1 MENAFFIGG
10 SLASLPLSWASK
22 FAILVDQIM
31 NASIPP
37 GTNNSFFTSS
47 FMKRNNGA
55 SADLTPRQKYDL
67 LAGSPANTGFDKRIE
82 DKLLGIVDSSKRR
95 NGDINRAEVAREAA
109 KVIFDDPEAQRL
121 SPADT
126 EKLLTQL
133 GCNELRTKVKALGI
147 KVKPIK
153 AGSRKTKIMLSPQEK
168 DEIPKILIDYK
179 GKSIAFDEAMD
190 LLSSMAGF
198 KLASIA
204 KLNPDMLDMV
214 KIFGLIYELRDP
226 NFIKN
231 NDSEFQK
238 LDIDDELKTVILAAA
253 LSEYQKDSVLGDVL
267 RRPAAFASFIEN
279 LKNLS

>member
-1 MENAFFIGG
+1 
-10 SLASLPLSWASK
+10 
-22 FAILVDQIM
+22 
-31 NASIPP
+31 
-37 GTNNSFFTSS
+37 
-47 FMKRNNGA
+47 
-55 SADLTPRQKYDL
+55 
-67 LAGSPANTGFDKRIE
+67 
-82 DKLLGIVDSSKRR
+82 
-95 NGDINRAEVAREAA
+95 
-109 KVIFDDPEAQRL
+109 
-121 SPADT
+121 
-126 EKLLTQL
+126 
-133 GCNELRTKVKALGI
+133 
-147 KVKPIK
+147 
-153 AGSRKTKIMLSPQEK
+153 RKTKIMLSPQEK